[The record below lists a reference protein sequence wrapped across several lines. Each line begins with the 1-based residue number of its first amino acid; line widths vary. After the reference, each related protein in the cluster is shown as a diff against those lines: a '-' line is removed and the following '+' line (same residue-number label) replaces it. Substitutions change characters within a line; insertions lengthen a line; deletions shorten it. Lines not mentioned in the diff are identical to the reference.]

1 MGGDRGPQPASPI
14 SSRTTSPPYVIVHGA
29 FQGAGVWRDVR
40 RALEDAGRSVQ
51 TIDLPGRPGNPLPV
65 EQVTLDRHRDCVLS
79 AIARAREPVV
89 LVGHS
94 FGGMVISAAANSA
107 PEKIATLVYVAAY
120 LPQSGE
126 SARVLARED
135 THSRWNEQN
144 FVISADYATVTAL
157 RGDCV
162 MLFGEDL
169 SPEQQR
175 LLPERLVPEPL
186 RPVRTPVVLAA
197 ERFGPIDKVYVKT
210 LRDNTISP
218 RMQDTMLARVPV
230 RKVVEIDSSH
240 SPYLSRP
247 AELAG
252 ILLAATAR

>member
-1 MGGDRGPQPASPI
+1 MWAQ
-14 SSRTTSPPYVIVHGA
+14 VK
-29 FQGAGVWRDVR
+29 
-40 RALEDAGRSVQ
+40 RALEDAGQAVEA
-51 TIDLPGRPGNPLPV
+51 INLPGRPGNPLPV
-65 EQVTLDRHRDCVLS
+65 EQVTLDRHRDCVLETL
-79 AIARAREPVV
+79 ARAPEPVV

-94 FGGMVISAAANSA
+94 FGGMTISAVANAA
-107 PEKIATLVYVAAY
+107 PEKIRTLVYVAAY

-126 SARVLARED
+126 SARMLAGED
-135 THSRWNEQN
+135 THSRWNEHN

-157 RGDCV
+157 REDCV

-175 LLPERLVPEPL
+175 LLPDRLVPEPL
-186 RPVRTPVVLAA
+186 RPIRTPVALNAQ
-197 ERFGPIDKVYVKT
+197 RFGRVDKVYVKT

-218 RMQDTMLARVPV
+218 WMQDTMLARIPV
-230 RKVVEIDSSH
+230 RKVVAIDSSH
-240 SPYLSRP
+240 SPYVSRP

>member
-1 MGGDRGPQPASPI
+1 VQQLVA
-14 SSRTTSPPYVIVHGA
+14 
-29 FQGAGVWRDVR
+29 
-40 RALEDAGRSVQ
+40 RS
-51 TIDLPGRPGNPLPV
+51 
-65 EQVTLDRHRDCVLS
+65 
-79 AIARAREPVV
+79 REPVI

-94 FGGMVISAAANSA
+94 FGGITISAVANEA
-107 PEKIATLVYVAAY
+107 PERVRTLVYVAAY

-135 THSRWNEQN
+135 SDSRWNEEN

-157 RGDCV
+157 REDCV

-169 SPEQQR
+169 SSEQKR
-175 LLPERLVPEPL
+175 LLPDRLVPEPL
-186 RPVRTPVVLAA
+186 RPIRTAVILDAQ
-197 ERFGPIDKVYVKT
+197 RFGRVDKVYVKT

-240 SPYLSRP
+240 SPYISRP
-247 AELAG
+247 AELAQ
-252 ILLAATAR
+252 ILMDAVS